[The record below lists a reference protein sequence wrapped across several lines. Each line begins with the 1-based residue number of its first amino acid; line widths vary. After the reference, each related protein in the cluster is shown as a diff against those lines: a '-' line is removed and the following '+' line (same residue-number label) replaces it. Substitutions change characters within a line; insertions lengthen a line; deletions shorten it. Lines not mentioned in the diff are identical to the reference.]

1 MRHVLLTNPLLS
13 LSSEILALFSSSLR
27 LVWTSNST
35 ETEVEAGN
43 FLDDHLVHMA
53 HLTQEDGKI
62 FMKLDGYTT
71 IVEDKDEIKPPS
83 ALTIGMAASNSST
96 THLEAAALRGCL
108 IHFFVNDV
116 PVDLKSARPCTE
128 AADANN
134 NLMGFTS
141 ASAFLEVDHKGRKSD
156 TFELY
161 LWFRTFESHGLL
173 LNQPLEQNGGHL
185 HVYLED
191 ARMKLVIVA
200 SAASKWPLV
209 ELDTF
214 DLAYNDGKWHQL
226 HVSLQKS
233 IVNFSVDNEVLIRPL
248 TSRILLEGR
257 LVLGGNSLWPKVG
270 GFIGKC
276 FPDLLTIY

>member
-1 MRHVLLTNPLLS
+1 M
-13 LSSEILALFSSSLR
+13 
-27 LVWTSNST
+27 VWTSNST
-35 ETEVEAGN
+35 ETEVEVGN

-96 THLEAAALRGCL
+96 THLEAPLRGCL
-108 IHFFVNDV
+108 IHFFVNDD
-116 PVDLKSARPCTE
+116 PVDLKSSGKPCIE
-128 AADANN
+128 AAANN

-141 ASAFLEVDHKGRKSD
+141 SSAFLEVDHRGRRSD
-156 TFELY
+156 AFELS
-161 LWFRTFESHGLL
+161 LRFRTFESQGLI
-173 LNQPLEQNGGHL
+173 LNQPLEQNGHL

-191 ARMKLVIVA
+191 ARMKLVIMA

-226 HVSLQKS
+226 HVSLQKA

-248 TSRILLEGR
+248 TSQIVLEGQ
-257 LVLGGNSLWPKVG
+257 LLLGGNSLWPKVG

-276 FPDLLTIY
+276 LPDLLTIY